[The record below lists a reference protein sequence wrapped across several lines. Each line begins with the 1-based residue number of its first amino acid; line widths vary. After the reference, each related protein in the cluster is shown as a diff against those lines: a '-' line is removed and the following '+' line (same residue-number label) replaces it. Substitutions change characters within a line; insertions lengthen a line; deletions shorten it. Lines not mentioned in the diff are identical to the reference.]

1 MIRHIVL
8 FGFESYPSGQS
19 KEQFLKEA
27 KAAFEEL
34 PHHIDCLKSLKVS
47 FNINPNESYD
57 LMLEGVL
64 SSADEIEIY
73 AKHPEHVARVNQYIK
88 PFVSKRA
95 CVDIEE

>member
-1 MIRHIVL
+1 M
-8 FGFESYPSGQS
+8 
-19 KEQFLKEA
+19 
-27 KAAFEEL
+27 
-34 PHHIDCLKSLKVS
+34 S

-73 AKHPEHVARVNQYIK
+73 AKHPEHVARVKQYIK